1 MTYTGRVHDIRN
13 VIAFFCAAI
22 QNGICY
28 TDTDLSSASL
38 ADIAVDQ
45 NQQSVTSLSS
55 TVLDISVD
63 LGPVDVT
70 LCTANESN
78 YLCFYVRHQNETASF
93 RDDVT
98 DNNVQC
104 MDMAVNKVCHPG
116 KTIIKRCF

>member
-1 MTYTGRVHDIRN
+1 MCHLTGTY
-13 VIAFFCAAI
+13 
-22 QNGICY
+22 
-28 TDTDLSSASL
+28 DLSEASL
-38 ADIAVDQ
+38 ANITLVD
-45 NQQSVTSLSS
+45 NQQGLTSSFP

-70 LCTANESN
+70 LCTAAESN
-78 YLCFYVRHQNETASF
+78 YLCFYVRHQNATASF

-116 KTIIKRCF
+116 KNTSRDVAAY